1 MLEVKQNTIN
11 STTKFKSYLNKF
23 SFPEYTYFSFYAI
36 IIGAAAGL
44 AAVFF
49 HLSIDFFNRIFFE
62 KTKEGLFFLGA
73 AAVIILPAIG
83 MLIQSLMISVAPEVS
98 KKRGVIEIIK
108 SVALKGGDIP
118 FRTTIFHFF
127 APVICIGSGGT
138 VGPEGPAAQLG
149 GGVASKISSLL
160 KFSDQRRRIFT
171 AAGSGA
177 AIAAIFNTPLGGV
190 FFALEIILLH
200 DFHTPTFS
208 ALILASVTASAISRI
223 FLGNST
229 IFAFN
234 IPEFIEY
241 QHFYLFILLG
251 IFCGI
256 ISALFLKYNDSSSFI
271 INKHILKLIP
281 RWVLMILVGLFVGIS
296 GYFFTDLFGI
306 GYTGINNI
314 LANAHSLQVVVI
326 LLSLKFILVPLV
338 LNSGGFG
345 GTFAPSL
352 FMGAS
357 VGYIFSNIVTNLTG
371 VQTDPTTYI
380 LVGMGAMLGGINS
393 IPITAILMIFEM
405 TREYSFILP
414 LMLSVIVSSTI
425 SQIVNKG
432 SYHLKLL
439 EKQGFRLSGDKRTNV
454 LKSILVKD
462 IMHSDPIIVNQS
474 TNLTE
479 IVKQL
484 MSSNYNSIFTV
495 NNNGELTGIVTN
507 THIKPLITE
516 FESLKMT
523 LVASDIA
530 DTRIFK
536 VKATDDLDYALK
548 LITKTDMDE
557 LPVVDSTNNKKINGI
572 ISRQDILNAY
582 NKESIKQDLS
592 DGITRELQTLQK
604 SKMSNVMDGYALVER
619 KPGFEFIGKTI
630 SELRIRNRFGL
641 EILMIKKN
649 KELFDESD
657 KDSRIIMPRHD
668 YRIEEDDI
676 LVLFGPEDKINNTA
690 DW

>member
-1 MLEVKQNTIN
+1 LVGLQNNWLKTI
-11 STTKFKSYLNKF
+11 SKFKSYLHKF

-49 HLSIDFFNRIFFE
+49 HLSIEFFNKIFFE

-73 AAVIILPAIG
+73 AAVIIFPAIG
-83 MLIQSLMISVAPEVS
+83 MLIQSLMISAAPEIS
-98 KKRGVIEIIK
+98 KKKGVIEIIK
-108 SVALKGGDIP
+108 SVALKGGSIP
-118 FRTTIFHFF
+118 FRTTVFHFF

-160 KFSDQRRRIFT
+160 NFSDQRRRIFT
-171 AAGSGA
+171 AAGAGA

-200 DFHTPTFS
+200 DFQTPTFS

-229 IFAFN
+229 IFNFT
-234 IPEFIEY
+234 IPELVEY
-241 QHFYLFILLG
+241 HHFYLFILLG
-251 IFCGI
+251 IICGT
-256 ISALFLKYNDSSSFI
+256 ISVLFHKYNETSSYI
-271 INKHILKLIP
+271 INKYILKVIP
-281 RWVLMILVGLFVGIS
+281 RWILMVSVGLFVGIC
-296 GYFFTDLFGI
+296 GYFFQDLFGI
-306 GYTGINNI
+306 GYAGINNI
-314 LANAHSLQVVVI
+314 LAKVHSLQVVII
-326 LLSLKFILVPLV
+326 LLLLKIILVPLV
-338 LNSGGFG
+338 LNCGGFG

-357 VGYIFSNIVTNLTG
+357 IGYIFSNLVTNLTG

-405 TREYSFILP
+405 TLEYSFILP

-425 SQIVNKG
+425 AQIVNKG

-439 EKQGFRLSGDKRTNV
+439 EKQGYKLSGDKRSNV
-454 LKSILVKD
+454 LKSILVRN
-462 IMHSDPIIVNQS
+462 IMHQDPIIVSQYTS
-474 TNLTE
+474 LTE
-479 IVKQL
+479 IVEKL
-484 MSSNYNSIFTV
+484 MNSSYNSIFTI
-495 NNNGELTGIVTN
+495 NDLGELSGIITN
-507 THIKPLITE
+507 NQIKPLITE

-530 DTRIFK
+530 DTRVFK
-536 VKATDDLDYALK
+536 VKSSDDLDYTLN
-548 LITKTDMDE
+548 LLTKTDLDE
-557 LPVVDSTNNKKINGI
+557 LPVVDDGNKITGI
-572 ISRQDILNAY
+572 ISRQDILNTY
-582 NKESIKQDLS
+582 NKESIKQDLT
-592 DGITRELQTLQK
+592 DGMTRELQTLQK
-604 SKMSNVMDGYALVER
+604 TKISKVADGYAIVER

-630 SELRIRNRFGL
+630 SDLRIRNKYGL
-641 EILMIKKN
+641 EILMIKKDKQLFEESE
-649 KELFDESD
+649 KES
-657 KDSRIIMPRHD
+657 SIIMPRHD
-668 YRIEEDDI
+668 YKIEKDDI
-676 LVLFGPEDKINNTA
+676 LILFGPEEKIKQTA